1 MEELREQ
8 PTVEP
13 ATASNLADT
22 SVASD
27 VGSQNLGKFKD
38 AGALLEAYNNLQSE
52 FTRKC
57 QLLKSLQKDKV
68 DQAQEETGDETNK
81 NSEIFE
87 ENASKNMQNEENF
100 AQTGQLQSPAQ
111 ESEDNNQEDYLRALS
126 QFLDENQE
134 AKAFE
139 TELKEQALK
148 ENRIKN
154 PFEDA
159 WAKVVLSHLKEN
171 KTGDPIINQYVL
183 SNEGVKNQII
193 ENYLTELTKSRPPL
207 VISTQGEKV
216 SGVLPDSPRTLDEAK
231 RIVNNMFS

>member
-1 MEELREQ
+1 MDSE
-8 PTVEP
+8 VEKL
-13 ATASNLADT
+13 NK
-22 SVASD
+22 
-27 VGSQNLGKFKD
+27 SQKQK
-38 AGALLEAYNNLQSE
+38 LENMFYTQSLE
-52 FTRKC
+52 
-57 QLLKSLQKDKV
+57 
-68 DQAQEETGDETNK
+68 
-81 NSEIFE
+81 
-87 ENASKNMQNEENF
+87 NMQNEENF
-100 AQTGQLQSPAQ
+100 AISMQWQSPAQ

-183 SNEGVKNQII
+183 SKSNYRKLSYRAYQIKTASSHI
-193 ENYLTELTKSRPPL
+193 HARRKSVR
-207 VISTQGEKV
+207 S
-216 SGVLPDSPRTLDEAK
+216 SPW
-231 RIVNNMFS
+231 

>member
-1 MEELREQ
+1 MDELREQ

-68 DQAQEETGDETNK
+68 DVVQEETGDETNK

-100 AQTGQLQSPAQ
+100 AISMQLQSPAQ

>member
-57 QLLKSLQKDKV
+57 QLLKSLQNDKV
-68 DQAQEETGDETNK
+68 DVAQEETGDETNK

-100 AQTGQLQSPAQ
+100 AISMQLQSPAQ

>member
-1 MEELREQ
+1 MDELREQ

-13 ATASNLADT
+13 ATALNLADT
-22 SVASD
+22 SVVSD

-68 DQAQEETGDETNK
+68 DVAQEETGDETDK

-100 AQTGQLQSPAQ
+100 AISMQLQSPAQ

-171 KTGDPIINQYVL
+171 KTGDPIINHYVL